1 MFPVGLVSGS
11 PVSTPIVQDDQLL
24 GFYLGWE
31 GNRKFPLDMAGFA
44 FTLSH
49 YRKVCQ
55 YGMVSMPYIKGY
67 EEDGFLK
74 QLQVSRQSM
83 EILTPDKVKYTSTKI
98 CILDLIIEFIFQIL
112 VWHTRTS
119 KTEFKPFKTIS
130 REDYLRTNLGPLSQY
145 WCLYMGSYSC
155 QDR

>member
-1 MFPVGLVSGS
+1 MIYFADDDNTYDIRLFTEIRKTQKVSMFPVGLVSGS
-11 PVSTPIVQDDQLL
+11 PVSTPIVQEDQLL

-83 EILTPDKVKYTSTKI
+83 EILTPDKVKYQRQFRMELI
-98 CILDLIIEFIFQIL
+98 CIC
-112 VWHTRTS
+112 
-119 KTEFKPFKTIS
+119 IS
-130 REDYLRTNLGPLSQY
+130 DFGLAYQNF
-145 WCLYMGSYSC
+145 
-155 QDR
+155 QDRIQTIQNHF